1 MAKALNGN
9 LDALKVLLAVFV
21 VVLHC
26 HFMGGNYT
34 APGYVLCNGLF
45 RVAVPTFFVINGYY
59 LWQTLARG
67 HSFALWFKRGLL
79 LYLFWMLVYSPTYTS
94 FAALGSVGGV
104 LAILKQFVIGYFHLW
119 YLVGMLGGGLILYL
133 LRQRPTGL
141 LMVLALGAF
150 TVGLVLQY
158 ARVYF
163 ELPNAFLQHF
173 NQNDYTARNFLFMG
187 FPFMALGF
195 ALARHGVPE
204 KVTRGQVCGAFTV
217 GLVLVLGE
225 AWLNYS
231 HQADARQNFDFL
243 VSLPLTT
250 PALFLLP
257 FVFFRASTSTL
268 NAKLSSALYY
278 VHPLFLYG
286 ALSMGLAYG
295 NTLTAVVLVL
305 AFLAAPLLILASRR
319 ARFIL

>member
-1 MAKALNGN
+1 MSKVLNGN

-34 APGYVLCNGLF
+34 TVGYLLCNGLF

-59 LWQTLARG
+59 LWKTLDGG
-67 HSFALWFKRGLL
+67 HSFAVWFKRGLL
-79 LYLFWMLVYSPTYTS
+79 LYLFWMLVYSPTYVS
-94 FAALGSVGGV
+94 LEALGSVGGV
-104 LAILKQFVIGYFHLW
+104 LWIVKQFVIGYFHLW
-119 YLVGMLGGGLILYL
+119 YLLGMLGGGLILFL
-133 LRQRPTGL
+133 LRGRPTAL
-141 LMVLALGAF
+141 LVVLALAAF
-150 TVGLVLQY
+150 TIGLVLQY

-195 ALARHGVPE
+195 LLARHQVPE
-204 KVTRGQVCGAFTV
+204 RVTRPQVCAALV
-217 GLVLVLGE
+217 VSLVLVFAE

-243 VSLPLTT
+243 LSLPLIT

-257 FVFFRASTSTL
+257 FVFFRASTSSR

-286 ALSMGLAYG
+286 ALSLGIPYG
-295 NTLTAVVLVL
+295 NLMTAVVLLL
-305 AFLAAPLLILASRR
+305 ALAAAPLLILLSRR
-319 ARFIL
+319 LRFVL